1 MQEGTN
7 NIFGSGASMTQDREQ
22 DSLATSGY
30 FTRLNSIVSRE
41 GGDREDIAGGE
52 DGKSEDS
59 GGELDS
65 SISSYMSGS
74 SSDQEEEKK

>member
-1 MQEGTN
+1 M
-7 NIFGSGASMTQDREQ
+7 
-22 DSLATSGY
+22 
-30 FTRLNSIVSRE
+30 SRE